1 MRASALRKSTA
12 EGDKP
17 AARAQVMQLKGAET
31 ESMNMQ
37 RRVALARAGL
47 GDTADAQRI
56 FNQIVPQAK
65 AQPPSM
71 ESALVLRDVAR
82 FATQSGA
89 PQQALTHY
97 REAMVASGI
106 TPAQPQDN
114 DTFTRLTRND
124 SHDDWLKRGIRSDA
138 ADLYR
143 QQDLNV
149 TPNMTSGVPAAPAAI
164 PT

>member
-1 MRASALRKSTA
+1 MMR
-12 EGDKP
+12 
-17 AARAQVMQLKGAET
+17 
-31 ESMNMQ
+31 
-37 RRVALARAGL
+37 
-47 GDTADAQRI
+47 DA
-56 FNQIVPQAK
+56 
-65 AQPPSM
+65 
-71 ESALVLRDVAR
+71 AR

>member
-47 GDTADAQRI
+47 GDTADAQQI

-71 ESALVLRDVAR
+71 ESALVLRDAAR

-106 TPAQPQDN
+106 TPRSRRI
-114 DTFTRLTRND
+114 TIL
-124 SHDDWLKRGIRSDA
+124 LRG
-138 ADLYR
+138 
-143 QQDLNV
+143 
-149 TPNMTSGVPAAPAAI
+149 
-164 PT
+164 